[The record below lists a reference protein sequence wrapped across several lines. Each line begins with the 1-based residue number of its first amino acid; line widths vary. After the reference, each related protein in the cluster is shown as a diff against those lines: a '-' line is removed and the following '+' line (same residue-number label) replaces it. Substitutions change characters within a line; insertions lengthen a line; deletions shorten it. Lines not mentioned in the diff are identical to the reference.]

1 MNLSSLLASET
12 PLNNI
17 TKNCQIN
24 LTVGVKDV
32 ISLLSY

>member
-1 MNLSSLLASET
+1 MKVSSLLASET

-17 TKNCQIN
+17 IKNCQIN
-24 LTVGVKDV
+24 PTVAVEDV